1 MIVSGQIVDIRAHRI
16 FSGEVQVEEGKII
29 AIRETENA
37 PQQYVMPGFIDSH
50 VHIESS
56 MLVPAQFAELAVLHG
71 TVATV
76 SDPHEIANVLGVDGV
91 KFMIENGKTV
101 PFKFFFGA
109 PSCVPATAFETS
121 GFVIDAAQTAT
132 LLHDKDIWYLGEM
145 MNFPGVIFD
154 DPEVH
159 AKIKASLAMGKPV
172 DGHAPLLAGEQL
184 AKYAAAGVSTD
195 HECTNVAEAEEK
207 LKLGMKILIR
217 EGSAARDFDMLF
229 PLIDKY
235 PDHVM
240 LCTDD
245 CHPDELQKGHINTK
259 VKKAIANGADVF
271 NVLKIACINPV
282 EHYKLPV
289 GTLRVGDAADFVVVN
304 DLKNFEIA
312 RVFVDGKL
320 VAENG
325 KTLFAVDSC
334 VPLNNFSRQLISLQQ
349 IEIAAKSNN
358 ANTIIARD
366 GELLT
371 EAGVFNIKI
380 KDGKAV
386 SDTENDI
393 LKIVVA
399 CRYSNNS
406 PAIGFIKG
414 IGLKKG
420 ALACSIAHDSHNLIA
435 VGSSDE
441 EIRNALNKVIESKG
455 GLAAVDG
462 NTVVH
467 LPLPVAGLM
476 SDRSG
481 SEVAALYHNLNMKAA
496 ELGSTLRAPFMTMA
510 FMALLVIPALKL
522 GDKGLFDA
530 AKFEF
535 TDLFV

>member
-1 MIVSGQIVDIRAHRI
+1 MIVSGQIVDIRARRI
-16 FSGEVQVEEGKII
+16 FSGEVLVEAGKIV
-29 AIRETENA
+29 AIRKTENA
-37 PQQYVMPGFIDSH
+37 PQQFIMPGFIDSH

-56 MLVPAQFAELAVLHG
+56 MLVPAQFAELALLNG

-101 PFKFFFGA
+101 PLKFFFGA

-121 GFVIDAAQTAT
+121 GFAIDSAQTAA
-132 LLHDKDIWYLGEM
+132 LLNDNDIWYLGEM
-145 MNFPGVIFD
+145 MNFPGVVFD

-159 AKIKASLAMGKPV
+159 AKIKASLAVGKPV
-172 DGHAPLLAGEQL
+172 DGHAPLLVGEQL
-184 AKYAAAGVSTD
+184 AKYAAAGISTD
-195 HECTNVAEAEEK
+195 HECTNIAEAEEK

-245 CHPDELQKGHINTK
+245 CHPDELQKGHINIK
-259 VKKAIANGADVF
+259 VKKAIANGAHIF
-271 NVLKIACINPV
+271 NVLKAACLNPV

-289 GTLRVGDAADFVVVN
+289 GTLRVGDAADFLVVN
-304 DLKNFEIA
+304 DLKNFEIV

-320 VAENG
+320 VVENA
-325 KTLFAVDSC
+325 KTLFEVNPC
-334 VPLNNFSRQLISLQQ
+334 LTLNNFSRETISLQQ
-349 IEIAAKSNN
+349 IEIQAKSKKVR
-358 ANTIIARD
+358 TIVARD

-371 EAGVFNIKI
+371 ESEVFDAKI
-380 KDGKAV
+380 EDGKAV
-386 SDTENDI
+386 SDVENDV

-399 CRYSNNS
+399 CRYSNNA

-435 VGSSDE
+435 VGTSDE
-441 EIRNALNKVIESKG
+441 EICNALNKVIESKG
-455 GLAAVDG
+455 GLAATDG
-462 NTVVH
+462 NSAVH

-476 SDRSG
+476 SDQSG
-481 SEVAALYHNLNMKAA
+481 NEVAALYHHLNMKAA
-496 ELGSTLRAPFMTMA
+496 ELGSTLRAPFMTLA

-530 AKFEF
+530 TKFEF